1 MLLYLLAIV
10 ISVAC
15 FCLAKYLDDKLSDWS
30 DCSVAPF
37 AIGCL
42 LALVVLISTIV
53 FISQGATASIDRANV
68 EAERD
73 IIVYQVEHHDSFLE
87 TSRVGVNEL
96 YYTQVKEFNEKVR
109 MHQFYRNNPWT
120 SWYEQSFW
128 SEIELID
135 YTEGS

>member
-10 ISVAC
+10 IGVIC
-15 FCLAKYLDDKLSDWS
+15 FIIAKCLSDNFSDWS
-30 DCSVAPF
+30 ALPF
-37 AIGCL
+37 TIGCL
-42 LALVVLISTIV
+42 LVLVVFISTIV
-53 FISQGATASIDRANV
+53 FISQGVTASIDRANV

-73 IIVYQVEHHDSFLE
+73 VIVYQVEHHDSFLE

-109 MHQFYRNNPWT
+109 IHQFFRTNPWT
-120 SWYEQSFW
+120 SWYEQPFW

-135 YTEGS
+135 YTEES

>member
-10 ISVAC
+10 IGVIC
-15 FCLAKYLDDKLSDWS
+15 FIIAKCLSDNFS
-30 DCSVAPF
+30 DWAVLPF
-37 AIGCL
+37 VIGFI
-42 LALVVLISTIV
+42 LALVVLFSTIA
-53 FISQGATASIDRANV
+53 FICHRTTASIDRANV

-73 IIVYQVEHHDSFLE
+73 VIVYQIEHHDSFLE

-109 MHQFYRNNPWT
+109 VHQFFRTNPWT
-120 SWYEQSFW
+120 SWYEQPFW

-135 YTEGS
+135 YTEES

>member
-1 MLLYLLAIV
+1 MLLYLLAI
-10 ISVAC
+10 IIGLAC
-15 FCLAKYLDDKLSDWS
+15 LFIGMYLNIKCNDWS
-30 DCSVAPF
+30 ILSFVICGF
-37 AIGCL
+37 
-42 LALVVLISTIV
+42 LALVVFCSTVV
-53 FISQGATASIDRANV
+53 FITQKVEEPIDRANI

-73 IIVYQVEHHDSFLE
+73 VIIYQVEHHDNFLE

-109 MHQFYRNNPWT
+109 IHQFYRNNPWT

-135 YTEGS
+135 YTEES

>member
-1 MLLYLLAIV
+1 MLFYLLAIFICV
-10 ISVAC
+10 IC
-15 FCLAKYLDDKLSDWS
+15 FLIAAYLSNTFSDWG
-30 DCSVAPF
+30 VAPF
-37 AIGCL
+37 AIGCV
-42 LALVVLISTIV
+42 LALVVFISTFV
-53 FISQGATASIDRANV
+53 FIGQAITAPADRANI

-109 MHQFYRNNPWT
+109 IHQFYRNNPWT
-120 SWYEQSFW
+120 SWYEQPFW

-135 YTEGS
+135 YTEES

>member
-1 MLLYLLAIV
+1 MLFYLLAIV
-10 ISVAC
+10 ICVVC
-15 FCLAKYLDDKLSDWS
+15 FCLAAYLGNKLSDW
-30 DCSVAPF
+30 SVAPF
-37 AIGCL
+37 AIGCV
-42 LALVVLISTIV
+42 LALVVFISTFV
-53 FISQGATASIDRANV
+53 FIGQAITAPADRANI

-109 MHQFYRNNPWT
+109 MHQFYRNNLWT
-120 SWYEQSFW
+120 SWYEQPFW

-135 YTEGS
+135 YTEES

>member
-10 ISVAC
+10 ICVVC
-15 FCLAKYLDDKLSDWS
+15 FCLAAYLSNKLSDW
-30 DCSVAPF
+30 SVAPF
-37 AIGCL
+37 AIGCV
-42 LALVVLISTIV
+42 LALVVFISTFV
-53 FISQGATASIDRANV
+53 FIGQAITAPADCANI

-73 IIVYQVEHHDSFLE
+73 IIVYQVEHHNSFLE

-109 MHQFYRNNPWT
+109 MHQFYRDNPWT
-120 SWYEQSFW
+120 SWYEQPFW

-135 YTEGS
+135 YTEES

>member
-10 ISVAC
+10 ICVIC
-15 FCLAKYLDDKLSDWS
+15 FCLAAYLSSKFSDWS
-30 DCSVAPF
+30 VVPF
-37 AIGCL
+37 AIGFI
-42 LALVVLISTIV
+42 LALVVLFSTIV
-53 FISQGATASIDRANV
+53 FIGQAITTPADRANI

-73 IIVYQVEHHDSFLE
+73 IIIYQVEHHDSFLE

-109 MHQFYRNNPWT
+109 MHQFYRDNPWT
-120 SWYEQSFW
+120 SWYEQPFW

-135 YTEGS
+135 YTEES